1 MYCEHVEVA
10 ARATEAGED
19 RRQLRKRHF
28 ALLRTTTG
36 AEWYIVRYQRTSSSK
51 GYKEEKKERVQDRAC
66 GVLWGSAARLILV
79 IYWLPTLPDP
89 SLIYARSPGAAR
101 APPTEYI
108 GIDHPRRRVS
118 S

>member
-36 AEWYIVRYQRTSSSK
+36 AEWYIVR
-51 GYKEEKKERVQDRAC
+51 
-66 GVLWGSAARLILV
+66 
-79 IYWLPTLPDP
+79 
-89 SLIYARSPGAAR
+89 
-101 APPTEYI
+101 
-108 GIDHPRRRVS
+108 
-118 S
+118 